1 MNNFSGSILPLPSW
15 WMGKDAEEI
24 GNLLVANALQ
34 IITEEHG
41 EEYAR
46 DWLKSFSDTMQ
57 SKAITQDVMKRL
69 FK

>member
-1 MNNFSGSILPLPSW
+1 MNKHSDAILPLPSW

-34 IITEEHG
+34 IITEAHG

-46 DWLKSFSDTMQ
+46 TWLKSFSDTMQ
-57 SKAITQDVMKRL
+57 SKAVAQEAMKRL
-69 FK
+69 FR

>member
-1 MNNFSGSILPLPSW
+1 MNNFSGSVLPLPSW

-24 GNLLVANALQ
+24 GNLLVANALK
-34 IITEEHG
+34 IITEAHG

-46 DWLKSFSDTMQ
+46 TWLKSFSDTVQ
-57 SKAITQDVMKRL
+57 SQAITQDVINRL